1 MNLISH
7 VKIQFIIILKKSIY
21 RWSFL
26 LLLIL
31 SVLTGLIII
40 KYPNR
45 SFLLSFFAY
54 MKGYVNGFNF
64 SGSLIYSIYGF
75 IIFFTIIITS
85 ASVSSEYQ
93 NRTLHSL
100 LVKKVK
106 RKDIILSKSVGLFT
120 FFLFTFLVIVIL
132 SLAWG
137 VLTFDTGDITEKGY
151 VIHSFFSLLTNY
163 ILTLFF
169 MIFPLMAIVCLSI
182 FFSVLFKNS
191 LLAIILNLLLNFIT
205 YIMVELE
212 IIKEFLLINYLYY
225 PLDVF
230 HRYAQGLSPKWSPGI
245 WFMIIAC
252 VSYSVI
258 FLLLSI
264 KIFNKKELP

>member
-1 MNLISH
+1 MSLISH
-7 VKIQFIIILKKSIY
+7 VRIQFILILKKSIY
-21 RWSFL
+21 RWSFF

-31 SVLTGLIII
+31 TVLTGFIII
-40 KYPNR
+40 KYPDR
-45 SFLLSFFAY
+45 SFLLSLFAY

-75 IIFFTIIITS
+75 IIFFIIIITS
-85 ASVSSEYQ
+85 ANISSEYQ

-106 RKDIILSKSVGLFT
+106 RGDIILSKSISLFS
-120 FFLFTFLVIVIL
+120 FFLFTFMVIFIL

-137 VLTFDTGDITEKGY
+137 ALTFDTGDIVEKGY
-151 VIHSFFSLLTNY
+151 VIHSFYSLLSNY
-163 ILTLFF
+163 LLTLLF
-169 MIFPLMAIVCLSI
+169 MIFPLMAIVSLSI

-191 LLAIILNLLLNFIT
+191 LLAIILNLLINFIT

-212 IIKEFLLINYLYY
+212 ILKEFLLANYLYY

-230 HRYAQGLSPKWSPGI
+230 HRYAQGLSPTWSRGI
-245 WFMIIAC
+245 WLMIIVC

-258 FLLLSI
+258 FLFLSI
-264 KIFNKKELP
+264 KIFNKKELA